1 MRIRRRVGASSERD
15 PVAEGQLTLAKGER
29 LLAYARSADGG
40 WVAGTNRGLHVGA
53 DLVLAWHEIDQ
64 ARWLDA
70 DRVLE
75 IVPLPTGAEPAQT
88 QRVSIPV
95 PGLLPELVRER
106 VTSNIVATERV
117 AITGSVG
124 VRLVARRLPDGAG
137 IRWSAIY
144 APGVDSGEPAVR
156 ERVRDTIA
164 ELQSR
169 LGV

>member
-1 MRIRRRVGASSERD
+1 MRIRRRGGASSDRD
-15 PVAEGQLTLAKGER
+15 LVADALLSLAKGER
-29 LLAYARSADGG
+29 LLAYARTADGG
-40 WVAGTNRGLHVGA
+40 WVAGTNRALHMGA
-53 DLVLAWHEIDQ
+53 DLVLGWNEIDQ

-70 DRVLE
+70 ERVLE
-75 IVPLPTGAEPAQT
+75 IVPLPTGVEPMPI
-88 QRVSIPV
+88 QRIAIPA

-117 AITGSVG
+117 AIAGSAG

-137 IRWSAIY
+137 VRWSATY
-144 APGVDSGEPAVR
+144 DPGVDSRDPAVQ
-156 ERVRDTIA
+156 ERVRAAIA